1 MCQGSCERSVLNM
14 KRGSTWSESD
24 SEDESSTYPVFSPKQ
39 KRFRT
44 PDEAGPSS
52 AGPSGVCTAAFS
64 DDEEEK
70 EEKLDREELLKQ
82 IDQDIN
88 RLIEEGKRIDKKE
101 EILKKAKAV
110 KLKGRDGAE
119 YTLEIF
125 MRSLASCR
133 SRKDRAGNMGQLDQQ
148 SHHTLS
154 ACLFYS

>member
-1 MCQGSCERSVLNM
+1 M

-24 SEDESSTYPVFSPKQ
+24 SDDESSAYPAFLQQP

-110 KLKGRDGAE
+110 KVKGRDGAE

-133 SRKDRAGNMGQLDQQ
+133 SKKDRAGSMGQLEQQ
-148 SHHTLS
+148 SQL
-154 ACLFYS
+154 

>member
-1 MCQGSCERSVLNM
+1 M
-14 KRGSTWSESD
+14 
-24 SEDESSTYPVFSPKQ
+24 
-39 KRFRT
+39 
-44 PDEAGPSS
+44 
-52 AGPSGVCTAAFS
+52 AAFS
-64 DDEEEK
+64 DEEEEK

-133 SRKDRAGNMGQLDQQ
+133 SRKDRAGNMGQQ
-148 SHHTLS
+148 SHHIHS
-154 ACLFYS
+154 ACLFHK

>member
-1 MCQGSCERSVLNM
+1 M
-14 KRGSTWSESD
+14 KRASSWSESD
-24 SEDESSTYPVFSPKQ
+24 SEEESSTYPVFSPPT
-39 KRFRT
+39 KRLRT

-52 AGPSGVCTAAFS
+52 AGPSSGVCTAAFS
-64 DDEEEK
+64 DDEEEEEK
-70 EEKLDREELLKQ
+70 EEKLDREELLKK

-110 KLKGRDGAE
+110 KVKGRDGAE

-133 SRKDRAGNMGQLDQQ
+133 SRKDRAGI
-148 SHHTLS
+148 H
-154 ACLFYS
+154 

>member
-1 MCQGSCERSVLNM
+1 MFNM
-14 KRGSTWSESD
+14 KRTATTWSESE
-24 SEDESSTYPVFSPKQ
+24 SEDESSNYPVFSPA

-44 PDEAGPSS
+44 AADEAGPSS
-52 AGPSGVCTAAFS
+52 EVAGPSGVCTAAFS
-64 DDEEEK
+64 DDEEEEK

-110 KLKGRDGAE
+110 KVKGRDGAE

-133 SRKDRAGNMGQLDQQ
+133 SRKDRAGNN
-148 SHHTLS
+148 
-154 ACLFYS
+154 

>member
-1 MCQGSCERSVLNM
+1 MGVIICAREGESVLNM
-14 KRGSTWSESD
+14 KRRATWSESD
-24 SEDESSTYPVFSPKQ
+24 SEDESSNYPVFSPS
-39 KRFRT
+39 KRFRRA
-44 PDEAGPSS
+44 DEAGPSS
-52 AGPSGVCTAAFS
+52 EVAGPSGVCTAAFS
-64 DDEEEK
+64 DEEEEEK

-110 KLKGRDGAE
+110 KVKGGDGAE

-133 SRKDRAGNMGQLDQQ
+133 SRKDRAGIKHRPTG
-148 SHHTLS
+148 ST
-154 ACLFYS
+154 FPP

>member
-1 MCQGSCERSVLNM
+1 MLNM
-14 KRGSTWSESD
+14 KRTAATWSESE
-24 SEDESSTYPVFSPKQ
+24 SEDESSNYPVFSPA

-44 PDEAGPSS
+44 AADEAGPSS
-52 AGPSGVCTAAFS
+52 EVAGPSGVCTAAFS
-64 DDEEEK
+64 DDDEEEK

-110 KLKGRDGAE
+110 KVKGGDGAE

-133 SRKDRAGNMGQLDQQ
+133 SRKDRAGNN
-148 SHHTLS
+148 
-154 ACLFYS
+154 

>member
-1 MCQGSCERSVLNM
+1 MKM
-14 KRGSTWSESD
+14 KRTPMWDESE
-24 SEDESSTYPVFSPKQ
+24 SEDESSNYPAVFSPS

-44 PDEAGPSS
+44 ADEAGPSS
-52 AGPSGVCTAAFS
+52 EGASGPSGVCSAAFS
-64 DDEEEK
+64 DEEEEK
-70 EEKLDREELLKQ
+70 EEKLGREELLKQ

-110 KLKGRDGAE
+110 KVKGRDGAE

-133 SRKDRAGNMGQLDQQ
+133 SRKDRAGKN
-148 SHHTLS
+148 
-154 ACLFYS
+154 

>member
-1 MCQGSCERSVLNM
+1 M
-14 KRGSTWSESD
+14 KRAATWSESD
-24 SEDESSTYPVFSPKQ
+24 SEDESSTYPVFSPPP

-64 DDEEEK
+64 DEEEEEK

-133 SRKDRAGNMGQLDQQ
+133 SRKDRAGNMDQQ
-148 SHHTLS
+148 SHHTHS
-154 ACLFYS
+154 TCLFYT

>member
-1 MCQGSCERSVLNM
+1 M

-24 SEDESSTYPVFSPKQ
+24 SEDESSTYPVFSPQ
-39 KRFRT
+39 PKRFRT

-52 AGPSGVCTAAFS
+52 AGPSGACTAAFS
-64 DDEEEK
+64 DEEEEK

-101 EILKKAKAV
+101 EILKKTKAV
-110 KLKGRDGAE
+110 KGKGRDGAE

-125 MRSLASCR
+125 MRNLASCR
-133 SRKDRAGNMGQLDQQ
+133 SR
-148 SHHTLS
+148 
-154 ACLFYS
+154 

>member
-1 MCQGSCERSVLNM
+1 MLNM
-14 KRGSTWSESD
+14 KRTAAATWSESE
-24 SEDESSTYPVFSPKQ
+24 SEDESSNYPVFSPA

-44 PDEAGPSS
+44 AADEAGHSS
-52 AGPSGVCTAAFS
+52 EVAGPSGVCTAAFS
-64 DDEEEK
+64 DDEEEEK

-110 KLKGRDGAE
+110 KVKGRDGAE

-133 SRKDRAGNMGQLDQQ
+133 SRKDRAGNN
-148 SHHTLS
+148 
-154 ACLFYS
+154 

>member
-1 MCQGSCERSVLNM
+1 M
-14 KRGSTWSESD
+14 
-24 SEDESSTYPVFSPKQ
+24 
-39 KRFRT
+39 
-44 PDEAGPSS
+44 
-52 AGPSGVCTAAFS
+52 
-64 DDEEEK
+64 
-70 EEKLDREELLKQ
+70 DREELLKQ

-133 SRKDRAGNMGQLDQQ
+133 SRKDRAGNN
-148 SHHTLS
+148 
-154 ACLFYS
+154 

>member
-1 MCQGSCERSVLNM
+1 M
-14 KRGSTWSESD
+14 
-24 SEDESSTYPVFSPKQ
+24 
-39 KRFRT
+39 
-44 PDEAGPSS
+44 
-52 AGPSGVCTAAFS
+52 AAFS
-64 DDEEEK
+64 DEEEEK

-148 SHHTLS
+148 SHHT
-154 ACLFYS
+154 

>member
-1 MCQGSCERSVLNM
+1 MLDM
-14 KRGSTWSESD
+14 KRTAAATWSESE
-24 SEDESSTYPVFSPKQ
+24 SEDESSNYPEFSPA

-44 PDEAGPSS
+44 AADEAGPSS
-52 AGPSGVCTAAFS
+52 EVAGPSGVCKAAFS
-64 DDEEEK
+64 DDEEEEEK

-82 IDQDIN
+82 IDKDIN

-110 KLKGRDGAE
+110 KVKGRDGAE

-133 SRKDRAGNMGQLDQQ
+133 SRKDRAGNN
-148 SHHTLS
+148 
-154 ACLFYS
+154 